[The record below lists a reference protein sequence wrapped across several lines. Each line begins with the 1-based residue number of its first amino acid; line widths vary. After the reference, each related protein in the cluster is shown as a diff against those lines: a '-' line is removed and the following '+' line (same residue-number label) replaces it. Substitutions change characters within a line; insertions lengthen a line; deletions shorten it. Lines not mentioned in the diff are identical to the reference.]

1 MQDAAGLG
9 WRGRGVDGQK
19 RKRKWGKIETLVT
32 HAGRDPASNFGVVN
46 PPVYHASTIL
56 YPTVK
61 SIEERQKTRFAP
73 GMPTYGRHGTPTTF
87 ALEEAVAA
95 VEGGFRA
102 VALPSGAAA
111 IYAAILGFVR
121 PGDHILVADHVYG
134 PTRIFASGVLKRFAV
149 AATCYRPP
157 IGRGIS

>member
-9 WRGRGVDGQK
+9 CPATRLDGQNMK
-19 RKRKWGKIETLVT
+19 SKSRKIDTLLT
-32 HAGRDPASNFGVVN
+32 HAGRDPENNFGVVN

-61 SIEERQKTRFAP
+61 SIEERSKLRFAP
-73 GMPTYGRHGTPTTF
+73 GVSTYVRHGTPTTF
-87 ALEEAVAA
+87 AVEDAVAA

-111 IYAAILGFVR
+111 LHVAILGFVR
-121 PGDHILVADHVYG
+121 SGDH
-134 PTRIFASGVLKRFAV
+134 VL
-149 AATCYRPP
+149 
-157 IGRGIS
+157 